1 MVGIAGGGIS
11 GLFLLHL
18 VRAAGLE
25 AILFERS
32 PSVGGVMRSRFVEG
46 PDGRVPVDLGPQRM
60 RLGGAFAGLSE
71 ELGLASAIR
80 TAPSRL
86 PFTIYR
92 DGTLH
97 PVPLSVRDAVTTRL
111 VSWPGKL
118 RALGDLLSAPPAP
131 GESVAEALRRKLGPE
146 VYTRLAGP
154 IIGGLY
160 ASEPEEMDAG
170 RTLLPALR
178 RAGARRSLLVALRK
192 AARGQTAP
200 VVSFAEGMGAL
211 PRALARRHREHIRL
225 DTPVLGVRSRA
236 GRGFRVASGA
246 GEVEV
251 DALALCVPAPEAARI
266 LRECA
271 PDAAAAVGSLRY
283 NPLALV
289 PLIATGNARLA
300 RAGSGFKMTLDD
312 DALTRGVTS
321 HDRLF
326 GRTGLFTAFLG
337 GMGREACLEQPDERL
352 LALARADFA
361 RVTGAEANPLFVHR
375 TAMPAWD
382 RSWRFLDPVRLPKGI
397 HLCSAFSGRP
407 GITGRWH
414 DARRVARVLLDGM

>member
-1 MVGIAGGGIS
+1 
-11 GLFLLHL
+11 
-18 VRAAGLE
+18 
-25 AILFERS
+25 
-32 PSVGGVMRSRFVEG
+32 MRSRFVG
-46 PDGRVPVDLGPQRM
+46 GLDGEVPVDLGPQRM
-60 RLGGAFAGLSE
+60 RLGGALAGLSE
-71 ELGLASAIR
+71 ELGLTSAIR
-80 TAPSRL
+80 TAPSHL
-86 PFTIYR
+86 PFTIYS
-92 DGTLH
+92 DGALH
-97 PVPLSVRDAVTTRL
+97 PVPLSVRDAVATRL

-118 RALGDLLSAPPAP
+118 RALADLLSAPPAP
-131 GESVAEALRRKLGPE
+131 RESVAEALRRKLGPE

-178 RAGARRSLLVALRK
+178 RAGARRSLLAALRR
-192 AARGQTAP
+192 AARGKTAP
-200 VVSFAEGMGAL
+200 VVSFADGMGAL
-211 PRALARRHREHIRL
+211 PRALAQRHRNHIRL
-225 DTPVLGVRSRA
+225 NTPVLGVRSRG

-251 DALALCVPAPEAARI
+251 DALALCVPAPEAADI
-266 LRECA
+266 LRACA
-271 PDAAAAVGSLRY
+271 PAAAAAVGSLRY

-289 PLIATGNARLA
+289 PLIATGDTRLA

-321 HDRLF
+321 HDGLF
-326 GRTGLFTAFLG
+326 GRRGLFTAFLG
-337 GMGREACLEQPDERL
+337 GMGREACLEQPDDRL
-352 LALARADFA
+352 LAVAREDFA

-382 RSWRFLDPVRLPKGI
+382 RSWRSLDSVRLPNGI
-397 HLCSAFSGRP
+397 HFCSAFSGRP

-414 DARRVARVLLDGM
+414 DARRVARVLLNGM